1 MPHKINE
8 MSVFYR
14 GDIKIVMTHSQLML
28 FVKIAETGNFTK
40 AGEQL
45 NMTQPAVS
53 RAISTLES
61 ELGVILMIRDKKK
74 GIILTDIGK
83 RLTVIFREIM
93 HGYNKVEQEVTAE
106 KGFEVGTVRIG
117 TFPIVSAHF
126 LPKILKVIGEKH
138 PGLTFELYEGTIDEI
153 KEWLSS
159 RIIDV
164 GWIIPPN
171 GELEGIPFFKDEL
184 CLLLRD
190 DHPLQS
196 RPTIHITNLDNEP
209 MIVCKGGFVTPIYEL
224 FQQFGIALCVKY
236 DGHNITTALSMIQ
249 EGLGVAIVS
258 TTSLSLSVLPPNV
271 RVRTIEPQPFREIHL
286 AVPSLKEAPHG
297 VKLFLK
303 TAKELYLSGDR
314 NR

>member
-1 MPHKINE
+1 MN
-8 MSVFYR
+8 VFYR
-14 GDIKIVMTHSQLML
+14 GDIKTVMTHSQLML

-74 GIILTDIGK
+74 GIIFTDIGK
-83 RLTVIFREIM
+83 RLIVIFREIL
-93 HGYNKVEQEVTAE
+93 HGYNKVEQEITAE

-138 PGLTFELYEGTIDEI
+138 PGLMFELYEGTIDEI

-159 RIIDV
+159 RIVDV

-196 RPTIHITNLDNEP
+196 RPKIHITDLDNEP

-224 FQQFGIALCVKY
+224 FQQFGIALRVKY

-286 AVPSLKEAPHG
+286 AAPSLKEAPHG
-297 VKLFLK
+297 VKLFLQ
-303 TAKELYLSGDR
+303 TARELYLSGDR